1 MVSRVM
7 SRLRAVLSAF
17 ALLIFLAPLL
27 PATADAANPYEYT
40 DRHEGDPGDGV
51 LDPAV
56 EGGGSGIKN
65 PERMATPTGGASLP
79 ALNFTLVPVYIST
92 GLPGQGTFIFV
103 PVSWSHSSSSFSS
116 SNAFGTKMR
125 GWGWPY
131 AP

>member
-7 SRLRAVLSAF
+7 SRLRAALSAF
-17 ALLIFLAPLL
+17 ALLIFLATL
-27 PATADAANPYEYT
+27 PPANAGAANPYEYS

-65 PERMATPTGGASLP
+65 PERIATPTGGASLP

-92 GLPGQGTFIFV
+92 GLPGQGSFIFV
-103 PVSWSHSSSSFSS
+103 PYSWFRSSS